1 VFEFIRRNFRWI
13 AGGFI
18 LTYFSSFGQTYF
30 ISASVSEWRAMFG
43 LTHGEFG
50 RLYMFATLAS
60 ALCIPFV
67 GRLIDV
73 VQAHLMVAL
82 VVPILAGATLLA
94 AYASSL
100 PMLVF
105 AIFLLRLFGQGMM
118 TNIALTSTGR
128 WFVAERGRAIS
139 LVVLGHQG
147 GEATIPL
154 AFAAL
159 TIAYGYRVGWLA
171 ATIALV
177 VVGLPLAY
185 WCYRTPRALPLS
197 ASAELAEQDRLPHAQ
212 PSMEA
217 ATLPEVRSWTRGE
230 VLRDPIFWALLAGVL
245 APAFIGTTIF
255 YHQNYLTALHSWPP
269 QLFAMA
275 LLVMAL
281 TTVCCALIT
290 GAVIDRLSATSVLPY
305 FLLPLAAACFV
316 LAYSGAEITL
326 FILMVLLGISYGIA
340 STLFGALWPE
350 IYGLANLGAVRS
362 ITVSAAVLA
371 TAIGPGITGTLIDHG
386 MSLPAQMIF
395 LGCYC
400 LLAAGAMA
408 IASVFLQ
415 RRFCNTASNT

>member
-1 VFEFIRRNFRWI
+1 
-13 AGGFI
+13 
-18 LTYFSSFGQTYF
+18 
-30 ISASVSEWRAMFG
+30 MFG

-60 ALCIPFV
+60 ALCIPFL

-73 VQAHLMVAL
+73 VEAQRMVAL
-82 VVPILAGATLLA
+82 VVPILAGAALLA
-94 AYASSL
+94 GYASSL
-100 PMLVF
+100 PTLIL

-118 TNIALTSTGR
+118 TNIALTTTAR
-128 WFVAERGRAIS
+128 WFVTQRGRAVS

-159 TIAYGYRVGWLA
+159 AIAYGYSIGWLA
-171 ATIALV
+171 AAIALIV
-177 VVGLPLAY
+177 IGLPFAY
-185 WCYRTPRALPLS
+185 WCYRTPRALPRS
-197 ASAELAEQDRLPHAQ
+197 ASASLTEQLGLPDTH
-212 PSMEA
+212 PSMQTEV
-217 ATLPEVRSWTRGE
+217 LPKVPGWTRGQ
-230 VLRDPIFWALLAGVL
+230 VLRDPIFWVLLAGVL

-255 YHQNYLTALHSWPP
+255 YHQNYLTTLHSWPP
-269 QLFAMA
+269 QLFAMS

-290 GAVIDRLSATSVLPY
+290 GAAIDRLSATFILPY
-305 FLLPLAAACFV
+305 FLLPLGGACFV
-316 LAYSGAEITL
+316 LAYSGPEITL

-371 TAIGPGITGTLIDHG
+371 TAIGPGVTGTLIDLG

-395 LGCYC
+395 LGVYC
-400 LLAAGAMA
+400 FLAACAMT
-408 IASVFLQ
+408 IASIFLQ
-415 RRFCNTASNT
+415 RRS